1 MVRYVN
7 YIVIFHCSIL
17 TNIHSA
23 DTDFKYYNL
32 FMWKREEFCRRHGQ
46 RQPRRS
52 YCKESFFKVCNLGHL
67 SIFLDK
73 LKFKDKTTK
82 LYFNSI
88 QIWGKIISIV
98 DLHEVK
104 FCFVR
109 NKFASNWKKYANGHL
124 SARYLYSELKEA
136 HSGRKSEIFTSA
148 DSTHSKCQLKP
159 GVKFHLFSSHTPCKY
174 LMDETWGFIWSCC
187 MYSLTFVQFM
197 WHCILLEWWKW
208 LHFIWS
214 CQFMYLVCLHNLNS
228 VSQKHR

>member
-1 MVRYVN
+1 MQILISNIITCLCEREKNFAGDMVN
-7 YIVIFHCSIL
+7 DSHAEVIARRAFLRCVIL
-17 TNIHSA
+17 GIYQ
-23 DTDFKYYNL
+23 F
-32 FMWKREEFCRRHGQ
+32 
-46 RQPRRS
+46 
-52 YCKESFFKVCNLGHL
+52 
-67 SIFLDK
+67 FLDK

-148 DSTHSKCQLKP
+148 DSTHNKCQLKP

-214 CQFMYLVCLHNLNS
+214 CQFMYLVCLHNLNT
-228 VSQKHR
+228 VSQKHRKFSTT